1 MKRSQLKLFN
11 TVIPLPVS
19 SSTLLNSFLAEAA
32 AYILYLN
39 LAVIVFT
46 SLLLVWFKIFLY
58 WAIGDF
64 VTFVF
69 AIWPIS
75 KSSMINTIYFLWHQ
89 LLLTG

>member
-46 SLLLVWFKIFLY
+46 SLLLV
-58 WAIGDF
+58 
-64 VTFVF
+64 
-69 AIWPIS
+69 
-75 KSSMINTIYFLWHQ
+75 
-89 LLLTG
+89 

>member
-1 MKRSQLKLFN
+1 MKRSQSKLFN

-19 SSTLLNSFLAEAA
+19 SSTLSNSFLAAA

-58 WAIGDF
+58 WAIGEF

-69 AIWPIS
+69 AIWPIN
-75 KSSMINTIYFLWHQ
+75 KPSMINTIYFLWHQ

>member
-11 TVIPLPVS
+11 AVMPLPVS
-19 SSTLLNSFLAEAA
+19 SSTLSNSFLAAA
-32 AYILYLN
+32 TYILYLN
-39 LAVIVFT
+39 LAVTVFT
-46 SLLLVWFKIFLY
+46 SLLLVWFKSFFY

-75 KSSMINTIYFLWHQ
+75 KPSKINTIYFLWHQ